1 MATSGAVMREICL
14 AHRSGGRYEVMIT
27 LMFPFKLE
35 EVVVAAGRAIRV
47 IPAHGRTSFVNGAAA
62 LGLVKKHAHGFV
74 HRIFAM
80 TQHAHRVA
88 FVHNLLRKFFAG
100 NLHRNAMMP
109 GQTRNVRWLGL
120 NVVVATAVAGAFAAV
135 VGVFGWHYVD
145 FKLFDTDS
153 KGRPRSGHA
162 DLREYSVRPG
172 GVL

>member
-1 MATSGAVMREICL
+1 
-14 AHRSGGRYEVMIT
+14 MIT

-47 IPAHGRTSFVNGAAA
+47 IPTHGRTSFVNGAAA

-74 HRIFAM
+74 HRIFAV
-80 TQHAHRVA
+80 TQHAHCVA
-88 FVHNLLRKFFAG
+88 FVPNLLGEFFAG
-100 NLHRNAMMP
+100 NLQRNVVMP
-109 GQTRNVRWLGL
+109 GQTRYVRWLGL

-135 VGVFGWHYVD
+135 VGVFGCHNAD

-153 KGRPRSGHA
+153 KGRSRSVDT
-162 DLREYSVRPG
+162 DLPKYSVPPG